1 MRLCRLGGRQKF
13 FVLEN
18 QKNSIGQKREPK
30 RLRVVLNPIIPL
42 VIEDEVKVANMM
54 ILGNGGNFIRK
65 RMKKKSES
73 RAPIK
78 PNSSNQVKIIE
89 CD

>member
-1 MRLCRLGGRQKF
+1 MSLRRETEVFCFGESKKF
-13 FVLEN
+13 DWA
-18 QKNSIGQKREPK
+18 KKRAK
-30 RLRVVLNPIIPL
+30 KAAGKVLNPIIPL
-42 VIEDEVKVANMM
+42 VIEDELKVANMM
-54 ILGNGGNFIRK
+54 ILGIGGNFIRK